1 MGFYVIPTFCFS
13 AASYGY
19 RVKARVEFNESKNNL
34 FLRPDAMGKPGDPGW
49 VVQKTN
55 QRGCLLS
62 LHLTSHWLNIG
73 AGQLVLASL
82 LLGTKEQGPD
92 RSDSRVLEVLR
103 VERQG
108 TGTLIQGSGWG
119 MSPPWGG
126 EERPGAQHF
135 CIHSCPW
142 CLLRLSLGM
151 AAMRRALLLLLYVS
165 HASASECA
173 SLFSL
178 PSRLQLTV

>member
-1 MGFYVIPTFCFS
+1 
-13 AASYGY
+13 
-19 RVKARVEFNESKNNL
+19 
-34 FLRPDAMGKPGDPGW
+34 MGKPGDPGW
-49 VVQKTN
+49 VIQKTN

-73 AGQLVLASL
+73 ARQLVLASL

-92 RSDSRVLEVLR
+92 RSDSRVSEVLR
-103 VERQG
+103 VEMQG
-108 TGTLIQGSGWG
+108 TGTLIRGSGG
-119 MSPPWGG
+119 GCHHLG
-126 EERPGAQHF
+126 EERKRPGARHF
-135 CIHSCPW
+135 CVHSCPW

-151 AAMRRALLLLLYVS
+151 AAMRRTLLLLLYVS

-178 PSRLQLTV
+178 PSRL

>member
-1 MGFYVIPTFCFS
+1 MGFYGTPTFCFS

-19 RVKARVEFNESKNNL
+19 RVKARVEFHESKNYL

-49 VVQKTN
+49 VIQKTN

-73 AGQLVLASL
+73 ARQLVLASL

-92 RSDSRVLEVLR
+92 RSDSRVSEVLR
-103 VERQG
+103 VEMQG
-108 TGTLIQGSGWG
+108 TGTLIRGSGG
-119 MSPPWGG
+119 GCHHLG
-126 EERPGAQHF
+126 EERKRPGARHF
-135 CIHSCPW
+135 CVHSCPW

-173 SLFSL
+173 SIFSL
-178 PSRLQLTV
+178 PSRL

>member
-1 MGFYVIPTFCFS
+1 MGFYGTPTFCFS

-19 RVKARVEFNESKNNL
+19 RVKARVEFRESKNNL
-34 FLRPDAMGKPGDPGW
+34 FLRPDAVGKPGDPGW

-62 LHLTSHWLNIG
+62 LGHLTSHWLKIG

-92 RSDSRVLEVLR
+92 RSDSRVSEVLR

-108 TGTLIQGSGWG
+108 TGTPIRGWEWG
-119 MSPPWGG
+119 TSPPWG
-126 EERPGAQHF
+126 EEEKA
-135 CIHSCPW
+135 
-142 CLLRLSLGM
+142 
-151 AAMRRALLLLLYVS
+151 RRSALLCSQLPMVS
-165 HASASECA
+165 AAAVSGDGSDEKGAPAPALC
-173 SLFSL
+173 L
-178 PSRLQLTV
+178 PRICQ